1 MDRVENLEELD
12 LGDNEISQI
21 RGLTPLRRLRVLNL
35 STNLITLIEGI
46 ETLAR
51 LEELD
56 LSGNTIERIPP
67 TIKHLVA
74 LKTLKLHNNKL
85 TTLRDLNNLKPLRN
99 LVSLT
104 IFSNPMS
111 DMEHA
116 RLFAIFA
123 LPTLATVDDA
133 PVDDDERAAAAARFN
148 REEIE
153 NLEHELTQAR
163 QEIKNAKEEIEK
175 LGREGV
181 GARKT
186 ESRLGGDVSS
196 LARRI
201 ELLETES
208 AAKTDL
214 LNKKSTEL
222 VGLCELLYEMKQELA
237 FANIDKQFDM
247 STVDS
252 IIGSATDDLALMSG
266 NSGYDDMDSEM
277 DAFEG
282 SGPFTPSQG
291 SGFLSPMPFAMSG
304 VAQEFREMPY
314 IGKTAATP
322 SKNSSGSNSRPG
334 SRAANANFM
343 LTKKQLFATTTETQ
357 QAAYRYKTLMQQ
369 EHRLHEELKAIDD
382 ILAAELD
389 KLAKM
394 KDQLEALRRFTE
406 ENPDDPSTFAKLIE
420 IETLIQQIAN
430 QEAVVARLQTKS
442 DEVKS
447 RLEPITVEAEQM
459 KTLLGDL
466 DEDTID
472 SSYDLSMEVKSL
484 EAQIEERDETIEKMR
499 RLLES
504 KGLLSELDRSVV
516 LRPQQQQ
523 QQQDD
528 LNANTNTHTHTHTQ
542 AYTKEDILARLRAME
557 EDHIARVKRLITGFP
572 RYATERAFWETLPSS
587 VEEAVHTVEQQ
598 ITDAFGFHFTGT
610 FITDTSAALRARI
623 KELEAQVE
631 LLEQLKYTNFFNV
644 EDGLEDP
651 ETLAELASLT
661 STGTRTT
668 TSQSSVSSDQDVL
681 FALPSTVEKTVGEEE
696 DDSDDEEEIVTK
708 GSGTTYG
715 VRRERLA
722 NASLKQLW
730 FLWRLVSTKMETV
743 RKAWEQGAISSN
755 DMVEA
760 TKSGEWKYWAG
771 MGRLEFFFQQAMSQ
785 VSVLEQQIEEM
796 KKQLSTASHAIV
808 SGSTSIAAS
817 IDSAYLQPVITE
829 KDALFA
835 EFTKIS
841 EDVELKKADAISL
854 RIEVESLEE
863 RRRELGTATAG
874 LELLKAEVVSANK
887 EKEANQVDL
896 QYLKTQIAECKATRE
911 QVTALQQEHNK
922 LSRDLSAATHAKE
935 ELAIAKQEFAR
946 LQIEVAGLQRRR
958 DEMEAFKRGVNA
970 VKAESAS
977 LSKPAASNSSSHLQP
992 TVAPGSP
999 SRANSGNWRS
1009 TSPRPVSTSS
1019 SSSLGIPKPSTPVST
1034 QPATT
1039 ATQPPAA
1046 NVVKAPTPAAKSSA
1060 PSTPV
1065 KASPVASPAPTT
1077 PSVAPAASA
1086 TTTAAATP
1094 SSSSTSA
1101 ANTTDSKNSIEERS
1115 PSNAAVRT
1123 PVARS
1128 VTLNINPISTTPD
1141 RSPSDSTESDNTE
1154 TDTTPTLSPSSSS
1167 AGLATS
1173 GTSDSTVSDRLALYR
1188 QKEAESRKRR
1198 DEETSIAA
1206 KRPLPKRAWTVGPSR
1221 ASMPAQSR
1229 SPSSPASVAAVPAI
1243 AGLKEVP
1250 HSLSA
1255 GASPSTPS
1263 KSANSEVVEE
1273 STIPPLSAEDRA
1285 TRRKSLLPKDL
1296 EQFLKM
1302 TGGPN

>member
-1 MDRVENLEELD
+1 MENLEELD

-56 LSGNTIERIPP
+56 LSGNTIERVPP
-67 TIKHLVA
+67 SIKHLVA

-111 DMEHA
+111 EMDHA

-133 PVDDDERAAAAARFN
+133 PIDDEERAAAAVRFN

-153 NLEHELTQAR
+153 NLEHELLQAR
-163 QEIKNAKEEIEK
+163 QEIKNAKDEIEK
-175 LGREGV
+175 LSREGV

-196 LARRI
+196 LAHRI

-252 IIGSATDDLALMSG
+252 IIGSANDDLALMSG
-266 NSGYDDMDSEM
+266 NSGYDDMESEM

-334 SRAANANFM
+334 SRAAFANSA
-343 LTKKQLFATTTETQ
+343 LSKKQLFATTAETQ
-357 QAAYRYKTLMQQ
+357 QAAYRYKTLVQQ
-369 EHRLHEELKAIDD
+369 ERRLQEELKAVDD
-382 ILAAELD
+382 VLAQEMD

-394 KDQLEALRRFTE
+394 KDQLDALRRFTE

-430 QEAVVARLQTKS
+430 QEAIVARLHTKS

-447 RLEPITVEAEQM
+447 RLEPVTVESEQM
-459 KTLLGDL
+459 KSLLGDL
-466 DEDTID
+466 DDETID

-516 LRPQQQQ
+516 LRPQQ
-523 QQQDD
+523 DD
-528 LNANTNTHTHTHTQ
+528 LNANTNTHTHTHTHTQ

-572 RYATERAFWETLPSS
+572 RYATEHAFWDTLPSS

-598 ITDAFGFHFTGT
+598 ITDAFGFHFTGS

-623 KELEAQVE
+623 KQLEAQVE
-631 LLEQLKYTNFFNV
+631 VLEHLKYTNFFNV
-644 EDGLEDP
+644 EDGLDDP
-651 ETLAELASLT
+651 ENLAELASLT
-661 STGTRTT
+661 STGTRSTV
-668 TSQSSVSSDQDVL
+668 SQSSESSDQDVL
-681 FALPSTVEKTVGEEE
+681 FALPSTVEKMADSDDA
-696 DDSDDEEEIVTK
+696 DDSDDEEEVVSK

-715 VRRERLA
+715 VRRERLG

-730 FLWRLVSTKMETV
+730 FLWRLVATKMETV
-743 RKAWEQGAISSN
+743 RKAWEHGAISSS
-755 DMVEA
+755 DMAEA
-760 TKSGEWKYWAG
+760 TRSGEWKYWTG

-785 VSVLEQQIEEM
+785 VSVLEQQIDDM
-796 KKQLSTASHAIV
+796 KKQLSSASSSHATI
-808 SGSTSIAAS
+808 SGTSDASSS
-817 IDSAYLQPVITE
+817 IDSAYLHPVITE
-829 KDALFA
+829 KDALFS

-841 EDVELKKADAISL
+841 EDLELKKADAISL
-854 RIEVESLEE
+854 RIEVESLQA
-863 RRRELGTATAG
+863 RRLELGTATAG
-874 LELLKAEVVSANK
+874 LEQLKSELVTTNK
-887 EKEANQVDL
+887 EKEASQVDL

-911 QVTALQQEHNK
+911 QVAALQQEHNK

-935 ELAIAKQEFAR
+935 ELALAKQEFAR
-946 LQIEVAGLQRRR
+946 LTIEVAGLQRRR
-958 DEMEAFKRGVNA
+958 DEMEAFKRGVTA
-970 VKAESAS
+970 VQSEAAS
-977 LSKPAASNSSSHLQP
+977 ISKPASSGSSSHLQP
-992 TVAPGSP
+992 VNSGAP
-999 SRANSGNWRS
+999 SRTNSGSNWRA

-1019 SSSLGIPKPSTPVST
+1019 SSSLNMPKPATPVSAQPATATT
-1034 QPATT
+1034 QPA
-1039 ATQPPAA
+1039 AQAPAA
-1046 NVVKAPTPAAKSSA
+1046 NVVKAPAPVAKSSA

-1065 KASPVASPAPTT
+1065 KSSPAATPAPTT
-1077 PSVAPAASA
+1077 PSPAPASSA
-1086 TTTAAATP
+1086 KPTAAAA
-1094 SSSSTSA
+1094 SSASTSSTA
-1101 ANTTDSKNSIEERS
+1101 NNTTTEERS
-1115 PSNAAVRT
+1115 PTNSTVRT

-1128 VTLNINPISTTPD
+1128 VTLNVNPISTTPD
-1141 RSPSDSTESDNTE
+1141 RTPSDSTESYNTE

-1173 GTSDSTVSDRLALYR
+1173 GTSDTTVSDRLALYR

-1198 DEETSIAA
+1198 DEESSIVA

-1221 ASMPAQSR
+1221 ASMPAQAR
-1229 SPSSPASVAAVPAI
+1229 SPSSPASAAAVPAI

-1263 KSANSEVVEE
+1263 KNTHSEVVEE

-1296 EQFLKM
+1296 EQFMKSS
-1302 TGGPN
+1302 GGTN